1 MSSRTVAMVPTGP
14 LHRGDRIR
22 SDGPQAR
29 VDELVRKYRKANAP
43 SAVMLEVFNDA
54 DTYSLL
60 VGALRRQV
68 ALSKC
73 RSQEF
78 EDCQVTIYDR
88 ALLILSNYGESATDP
103 GALELYLTEFLGIVP
118 IAPISDGVETVSKH
132 VEVQNV
138 LNKAIADHE
147 HSETAVAAPSKE
159 FKREEEAA
167 PSSPFNIDVE
177 YSRYFP
183 DSPAYDD
190 ENIKHAAPL
199 DPSSEALKDDVRV
212 ARLLEVYQQA
222 KEDYFNTKTRDGF
235 ESLSAVRFLRDSAEN
250 TLRYFHAN
258 GLSDNCYV
266 PDLEHTFAIARD
278 KTAQLLGGRKRH
290 FDDDTGNWSRQ
301 YHFNR
306 SRSKRRSESR
316 GEKRSRRIVDSYR
329 PHA

>member
-1 MSSRTVAMVPTGP
+1 MAPTGP
-14 LHRGDRIR
+14 LHRGDRVR
-22 SDGPQAR
+22 NDGPQAR
-29 VDELVRKYRKANAP
+29 VDDLVRKYRKANGP

-103 GALELYLTEFLGIVP
+103 GALKLYLTEFLGIVP
-118 IAPISDGVETVSKH
+118 IASISDGLDIVSKH

-138 LNKAIADHE
+138 LNNAVGAHE
-147 HSETAVAAPSKE
+147 ETETAVAAPDKE
-159 FKREEEAA
+159 FKREEVV
-167 PSSPFNIDVE
+167 PSSPFNIDAE
-177 YSRYFP
+177 YLRYFP
-183 DSPAYDD
+183 EPPAYGN
-190 ENIKHAAPL
+190 ENIKHAAPIE
-199 DPSSEALKDDVRV
+199 PSNQAPKDDVRV
-212 ARLLEVYQQA
+212 ARLLDVYQQA
-222 KEDYFNTKTRDGF
+222 KEDYFNTKTRDGVD
-235 ESLSAVRFLRDSAEN
+235 SLSAVRFLRDSAEN

-258 GLSDNCYV
+258 GLSDSSYV

-290 FDDDTGNWSRQ
+290 FDDDTGNWRKQ
-301 YHFNR
+301 YHFNHSR
-306 SRSKRRSESR
+306 SRSNRRSESR
-316 GEKRSRRIVDSYR
+316 SDKRSRRIVDSYR
-329 PHA
+329 PYDCR